1 METLA
6 RKWGRHLMFRP
17 HSKGMGFL
25 PGARKPRKG
34 SLSLE
39 LVIVLPILLMVL
51 LAIVQLSSYL
61 MATQAVQAA
70 AMVGAREATLPG
82 VTPVRVRKAVA
93 GALAGWSFVSALRD
107 DDVQVADLPDGRVS
121 VSVAVDADKAALNSL
136 FRLPGFDLVGK
147 KIRAQYIMRKE

>member
-1 METLA
+1 MEIL
-6 RKWGRHLMFRP
+6 R
-17 HSKGMGFL
+17 SK
-25 PGARKPRKG
+25 RKPPAG

-51 LAIVQLSSYL
+51 LAIVQLGSYL
-61 MATQAVQAA
+61 LATQAIQGA

-82 VTPVRVRKAVA
+82 VTSARIRTAVV
-93 GALAGWSFVSALRD
+93 GALSGWSFVSALRD

-121 VSVAVDADKAALNSL
+121 VSVSIDADKAALNSML
-136 FRLPGFDLVGK
+136 RFPGFELAGK